1 MKVTTGQLSRLFEV
15 HGEGIEITYF
25 DDVVIAGNSC
35 LSTDLL
41 LPAHIP
47 KLQQNNIQ
55 TVEVFYTT
63 ALYDMLSREFPADF
77 RKPFG
82 CLRLPEMDRLL
93 EELRDV
99 NAHTRRKRYLRMVG
113 DIYGIDSTAGKRVI
127 LLHHNE
133 PLDMKKWNDLKR
145 EVARSQQF
153 LYRNSEVPIIIFT
166 DLKSADGKRFV
177 DRFSI
182 NADIISLLVTRT
194 QEPGTTIAPD
204 FVPTED
210 VISVTEPP
218 LLLEEYIRTN
228 ARMIIIGE
236 ELDDICKRALLEVR
250 NYDRYVRLLVV
261 PALNRNNLQDFFR
274 QVQLVYSHDRWK

>member
-1 MKVTTGQLSRLFEV
+1 MRVTTGQLSRLFEA
-15 HGEGIEITYF
+15 HGEGTEIKYF
-25 DDVVIAGNSC
+25 DNVVIEGNSY

-41 LPAHIP
+41 IPAHIP
-47 KLQQNNIQ
+47 KLEENNID
-55 TVEVFYTT
+55 TVEVFYTPH
-63 ALYDMLSREFPADF
+63 LYDLLSREFPADF

-82 CLRLPEMDRLL
+82 RLRLPEMDRLL
-93 EELRDV
+93 EELRDA
-99 NAHTRRKRYLRMVG
+99 NAHTRRRRYLRMVG
-113 DIYGIDSTAGKRVI
+113 DIYGIDPGAGKRVI

-145 EVARSQQF
+145 EIDRSQQF

-182 NADIISLLVTRT
+182 NADLISLLVTRS

-218 LLLEEYIRTN
+218 LLLEEYVRSN

-236 ELDDICKRALLEVR
+236 ELDEICKRALLEVR

-261 PALNRNNLQDFFR
+261 PALNRDNTMDFFR
-274 QVQLVYSHDRWK
+274 QVQLVYLHDRWK